1 MARQATSQRKAT
13 INRKSGE
20 TSIRATISI
29 DGAGRFDIDTGSKMF
44 DHMLSHIAQHG
55 LIDIKIK
62 ADGWDQHHL
71 VEDVAIALGQALNN
85 ALGDKKGIIRMGHAV
100 VPMDEAL
107 ASVVVDLSGR
117 GFSVLN
123 APFRRK
129 KIGDME
135 SDMVLHFL
143 NTFATEAK
151 MNLHVDVRAGN
162 NDHHKAEAVFKALGR
177 ALDAATRI
185 DPRLAGRVPS
195 TKGMIEK

>member
-1 MARQATSQRKAT
+1 MARKSTSSRKAT
-13 INRKSGE
+13 INRKTGE
-20 TSIRATISI
+20 TGIRATICI
-29 DGAGRFDIDTGSKMF
+29 DGSGRFDVDTGSRMF

-55 LIDIKIK
+55 LIDITIK
-62 ADGWDQHHL
+62 ASGWDQHHL
-71 VEDVAIALGQALNN
+71 VEDVAIALGQALNT
-85 ALGDKKGIIRMGHAV
+85 ALGDKQGIIRMGHAV

-117 GFSVLN
+117 GYAVLN

-151 MNLHVDVRAGN
+151 MNLHVDVRAGD
-162 NDHHKAEAVFKALGR
+162 NDHHKAEAIFKALGR

-195 TKGMIEK
+195 TKGMIQK